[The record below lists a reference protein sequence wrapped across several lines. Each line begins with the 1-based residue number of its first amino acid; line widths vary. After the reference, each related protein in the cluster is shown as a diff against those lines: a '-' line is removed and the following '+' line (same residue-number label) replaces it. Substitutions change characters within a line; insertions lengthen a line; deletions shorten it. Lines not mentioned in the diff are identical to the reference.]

1 MEQERLSSKL
11 HENKDQ
17 VLKQI
22 AESKKK
28 AKDERWQNLQDERK
42 MIKEVVLDVNERVGQ
57 VKDEVLNDL
66 VNTKSLTNQR
76 VIARIGKK

>member
-42 MIKEVVLDVNERVGQ
+42 MIKEVVLDVNERVGR